1 MKLTPEL
8 LHRCEPSLNTLKDRQ
23 LDLRGYK
30 IPAIENLGVTR
41 DQNDTI
47 DLTDNDIRTLTNFP
61 NLFRLHTLILSNN
74 LVNRIDKRLANSLP
88 NLNTLILTNNAL
100 AELHSLTH
108 LGRFAKLEFI
118 SLMGNPVTRK
128 QHYRDFVIWRCKS
141 LRVLDFQRIKQAER
155 TRAKAL
161 METEDGR
168 PTSLAVSLSES
179 LVGKDES
186 SSTTTNGV
194 ADRPTN
200 GRSGTFEVG
209 SIGMNGN
216 GSAGRR
222 MTTEERKALEEAI
235 ENSTSLE
242 EIKKL
247 EDRLRLGYTI

>member
-8 LHRCEPSLNTLKDRQ
+8 ISRSETSLNTLKDRQ
-23 LDLRGYK
+23 LDLRGHK

-88 NLNTLILTNNAL
+88 NLNTLVLTNNAL
-100 AELHSLTH
+100 AELSALTH
-108 LGRFAKLEFI
+108 LGRFPKLEFLT
-118 SLMGNPVTRK
+118 LMGNPVTRK
-128 QHYRDFVIWRCKS
+128 QHYREFVVWRCKS
-141 LRVLDFQRIKQAER
+141 LRVLDFQRVKQAER
-155 TRAKAL
+155 ARAKSL

-179 LVGKDES
+179 LAGKDGGIA
-186 SSTTTNGV
+186 TNGV
-194 ADRPTN
+194 GEKPSS
-200 GRSGTFEVG
+200 GRTGTFEVG
-209 SIGMNGN
+209 SVGVNGG

-222 MTTEERKALEEAI
+222 MTADERKALEEAI

-242 EIKKL
+242 EIKRL

>member
-8 LHRCEPSLNTLKDRQ
+8 ISRSETSLNTLKDRQ
-23 LDLRGYK
+23 LDLRGHK
-30 IPAIENLGVTR
+30 IPTIENLGVTK

-74 LVNRIDKRLANSLP
+74 LVNRIDRRLANSLP
-88 NLNTLILTNNAL
+88 NLNTLVLTNNAL
-100 AELHSLTH
+100 AELSTLTH
-108 LGRFAKLEFI
+108 LGRFAKLEFL

-128 QHYRDFVIWRCKS
+128 QHYREFIVWRCKS
-141 LRVLDFQRIKQAER
+141 LRVLDFQRVKQAER
-155 TRAKAL
+155 ARAKSL

-179 LVGKDES
+179 LAGKDDRIA
-186 SSTTTNGV
+186 TNGV
-194 ADRPTN
+194 SDKPSN
-200 GRSGTFEVG
+200 GRIGTFEVG
-209 SIGMNGN
+209 SVGGNGS

-222 MTTEERKALEEAI
+222 MTAEERKALEEAI